1 MSTTT
6 LFDLLEREWPQL
18 EGSHGANRALK
29 KWGSEDGDLA
39 PFSSVEDLMAPAGS
53 PRHRAGDAALAAL
66 VRRAASDDLAARVLL
81 QLLLPGLKDLARRY
95 RWMGEPEEVAAVVVV
110 AAYERIR
117 TYPIE
122 RRPVRIAANVVED
135 TRQHLWRRA
144 KREDSSW
151 GTPSEEGWATPFLRG
166 SANFEAGTLEQSDD
180 YQAGNPGGLPE
191 LLEWALAEGH
201 LSADAVELLLLTRAH
216 EVPIAELCQRSGESP
231 QTVRRRRLRAENRL
245 RAAVAAA
252 A

>member
-1 MSTTT
+1 MFTTT

-18 EGSHGANRALK
+18 EGSHDANRALK
-29 KWGSEDGDLA
+29 KWGSEDADLA
-39 PFSSVEDLMAPAGS
+39 PFSSVEELMAPTGS
-53 PRHRAGDAALAAL
+53 ARHRAGDAALAAL

-144 KREDSSW
+144 KREERTW
-151 GTPSEEGWATPFLRG
+151 GTPSEDGWATPFV
-166 SANFEAGTLEQSDD
+166 AGTLDEESDD
-180 YQAGNPGGLPE
+180 CQAGTPEGLPE

-201 LSADAVELLLLTRAH
+201 LRADAVELLLLTRAH